1 MSSLR
6 LIELRVVISVLM
18 VLPTY
23 NFLSIAP
30 HLLPNL
36 PRLKYN
42 HYLHHHYSRPHSN
55 PLPNPLLIR
64 THLIILVHLIPHH
77 HCLPL
82 LLYQALLL
90 AFLKCIDIVRKN
102 YLLQVIDFNRA
113 LNFGQFS
120 FLNLDEL
127 LIS

>member
-6 LIELRVVISVLM
+6 LIESRVVISVL
-18 VLPTY
+18 LALLTY
-23 NFLSIAP
+23 NSLSIAP
-30 HLLPNL
+30 HLPPNL

-42 HYLHHHYSRPHSN
+42 HCLHHHYSHPHSN
-55 PLPNPLLIR
+55 PLLNPLLIQ
-64 THLIILVHLIPHH
+64 THLIILVHLILHH

-82 LLYQALLL
+82 LLHQALLL

-113 LNFGQFS
+113 INFEQFS
-120 FLNLDEL
+120 SPSLDEL